1 LRVDGIAWP
10 RGNNWR
16 AEMSAML
23 STIFRPAVT
32 SGPGGFSRRLLRA
45 WASDVQHY
53 FVRRAAAK
61 SLREFNDRELRDI
74 GLTRSQIEAAVY
86 GFMPRPDRRGRDARG
101 GQAWS

>member
-1 LRVDGIAWP
+1 
-10 RGNNWR
+10 
-16 AEMSAML
+16 MSATL

-32 SGPGGFSRRLLRA
+32 TGPSGFSRRLLRA
-45 WASDVQHY
+45 WASDIQHY
-53 FVRRAAAK
+53 FVRRAAVK

-101 GQAWS
+101 GHAWS

>member
-1 LRVDGIAWP
+1 
-10 RGNNWR
+10 
-16 AEMSAML
+16 MSAML

-32 SGPGGFSRRLLRA
+32 TGPGGFSRRLLRA
-45 WASDVQHY
+45 WASDIQHY

-86 GFMPRPDRRGRDARG
+86 GFMLRPDRRGRDARG
-101 GQAWS
+101 GQPWS